1 MPHLQERAFS
11 ESRHQLKED
20 NFIIL
25 KKPLNWGGGFYVYY
39 TMKIDKLTSRK
50 REKVEK
56 TIFLRVSEELKTHR
70 RKLPQFTTM
79 NAIEG

>member
-1 MPHLQERAFS
+1 MPHLQERTFS

-39 TMKIDKLTSRK
+39 TMKIGKLTSRK

-56 TIFLRVSEELKTHR
+56 TIFLRVSK
-70 RKLPQFTTM
+70 
-79 NAIEG
+79 NIETP